1 MEAYFFC
8 LNMQDVHSMLL
19 TNKIYILRVFNA
31 NIVKK
36 RYRLVSIGNTELW
49 VFWVSEVKNY
59 QKYFVSFQKK
69 A

>member
-1 MEAYFFC
+1 
-8 LNMQDVHSMLL
+8 MLL
-19 TNKIYILRVFNA
+19 TNKIYILRVFNT